1 MREDIL
7 KHMSNLT
14 NAIEELLEVYESMT
28 VGKKI
33 EMDIRLEE
41 KIKNIQ
47 QIVEWSKND

>member
-14 NAIEELLEVYESMT
+14 NAIEELISTYEDVSQ
-28 VGKKI
+28 KNKI
-33 EMDIRLEE
+33 DTRLEE

-47 QIVEWSKND
+47 QIVKWSTNE

>member
-14 NAIEELLEVYESMT
+14 NAIEELISTYEDISED
-28 VGKKI
+28 KKI
-33 EMDIRLEE
+33 DTRLEE

-47 QIVEWSKND
+47 QRVKWSTNE

>member
-14 NAIEELLEVYESMT
+14 NAIEELISTYEDISEE
-28 VGKKI
+28 KKI
-33 EMDIRLEE
+33 DTRLEE

-47 QIVEWSKND
+47 QIVKWSTNE